1 MRKRRKIIRIDEEKC
16 DGCGRCVIAC
26 AEGAIQIVDGK
37 ARLVSEVYCDGLGA
51 CIGECPRG
59 ALTIEEREAEE
70 FDEEAV
76 KAHLASIKKSELSC
90 GCPGSA
96 LRSIKRESGVVE
108 GPTDEI
114 ESALTNWPVQIHLV
128 PPGAPYLNGAHL
140 LVAADCVPPSYGE
153 FHRKMLAGK
162 VLLLGC
168 PKLHDAEFYRLKL
181 TQILKENDVEAID
194 VAYMEV
200 PCCAALTHAV
210 RKAVSDS
217 GKKIPINMR
226 KVTIDG
232 RIAENSGGG

>member
-1 MRKRRKIIRIDEEKC
+1 MKKRRKIIRIDEEKC

-59 ALTIEEREAEE
+59 ALMIEEREAEE

-76 KAHLASIKKSELSC
+76 KEHLASREKEGLPC

-96 LRSIKRESGVVE
+96 MQTIERGSSDAVE
-108 GPTDEI
+108 TE
-114 ESALTNWPVQIHLV
+114 EEMKSALTNWPVQIHLV
-128 PPGAPYLNGAHL
+128 PLGAPYLKGAHL
-140 LVAADCVPPSYGE
+140 LIAADCVPPSYGE
-153 FHRKMLAGK
+153 FHRRMLAGRI
-162 VLLLGC
+162 LLLGC
-168 PKLHDAEFYRLKL
+168 PKLHDVEFYKLKL
-181 TQILKENDVEAID
+181 TQLLKENEIEGID

-217 GKKIPINMR
+217 GKDIPVRLM

-232 RIAENSGGG
+232 KVVENGSG